1 MATSVANRTRIRRF
15 TPIQQLFHL
24 LLIVTFLI
32 QGATGLARMF
42 IETSWGKTIAWVFGG
57 YEACRTIHI
66 YVGILMLCGF
76 ALHGIYL
83 IFKINWK
90 RFPES
95 LFSPDSLMLRP
106 KDAKDFLQHIGWF
119 FGISQA
125 PQFDRWGYWEK
136 FDYWAVFWGIPV
148 LGITGLVMAYPLSAT
163 QVMPGWF
170 LNLAFWIHRIE
181 ALLAMGHVFIIHF
194 FIGHL
199 RRHNFPMD
207 RTMFEGSADLEAT
220 RHERPAWLSRLEQTG
235 ELDRKLVPETGVAR
249 RAVYYVVGYL
259 ALACGVFLLVGGLI
273 NSPYITW

>member
-1 MATSVANRTRIRRF
+1 
-15 TPIQQLFHL
+15 
-24 LLIVTFLI
+24 
-32 QGATGLARMF
+32 
-42 IETSWGKTIAWVFGG
+42 
-57 YEACRTIHI
+57 
-66 YVGILMLCGF
+66 
-76 ALHGIYL
+76 
-83 IFKINWK
+83 WK

-95 LFSPDSLMLRP
+95 LLSPDSLMLRP
-106 KDAKDFLQHIGWF
+106 KDAREFFQHVGWF

-148 LGITGLVMAYPLSAT
+148 LGITGLALAYPLSAT
-163 QVMPGWF
+163 QVMPGWL
-170 LNLAFWIHRIE
+170 LNVAFWIHRIE

-220 RHERPAWLSRLEQTG
+220 RLERPAWLARLEQTG
-235 ELDRKLVPETGVAR
+235 ELDRKLVSETGVAR
-249 RAVYYVVGYL
+249 RTVYYVVGYL
-259 ALACGVFLLVGGLI
+259 ALICGIFLLVGGLI